1 MYSDIFDPNEVK
13 KKVGVDKEKNNE
25 NVNQLHCSK
34 PNCYINESVNGCICI
49 PVRECVVWLAF

>member
-1 MYSDIFDPNEVK
+1 MKLK